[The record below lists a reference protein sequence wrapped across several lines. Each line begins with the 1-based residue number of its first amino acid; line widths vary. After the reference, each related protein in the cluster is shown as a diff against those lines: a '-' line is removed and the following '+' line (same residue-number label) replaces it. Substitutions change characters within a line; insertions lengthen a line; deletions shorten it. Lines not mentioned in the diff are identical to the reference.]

1 MIIDLAGFKKEN
13 VKIKAVE
20 NAIALEGSRDD
31 LKTQLQ
37 QSVVHHQKIPFGKF
51 KLDIPLP
58 AEIETAGT
66 KLERDDGLYKIKC
79 PKKKV
84 TAVYLE

>member
-1 MIIDLAGFKKEN
+1 ME
-13 VKIKAVE
+13 KA
-20 NAIALEGSRDD
+20 ISLEGSRDD
-31 LKTQLQ
+31 LKMPLQ

-51 KLDIPLP
+51 ILNIALP
-58 AEIETAGT
+58 SEIETTET
-66 KLERDDGLYKIKC
+66 KLERDNGLHKIRC